1 MNPRLILPRLRRLAR
16 ENKLF
21 TWALGAGALLRII
34 TMLGYPG
41 ALWFAGDTYVYV
53 GAALRPQPNLSK
65 STGYSFFLRLLLP
78 FHSFTLVTGVQ
89 HLMGLGIA
97 VMIYVLLRRNGVSK
111 RWAAIATLPQLLD
124 GYIIEDEHLIMSE
137 TVFTF
142 MLMIA
147 LLLLL
152 WQPRTRWWTAAVAG
166 LLVGAAYIVRTE
178 AVVLL
183 AVLPLFLLL
192 RGWSWRTLRGWG
204 VTVAFVLGILVP
216 AGGYTAWFH
225 ARNSQLGIPVY
236 STTLSQGF
244 YVWGR
249 VSSFADCARIKP
261 TGQEAIVC
269 PTQPV
274 KDRDAPGDYI
284 WHAPYVHQDMN
295 GICTHVPGP
304 PPSKLCGPVSPA
316 GSKLLTSF
324 AIKAVLAQ
332 PLDYAKVV
340 VKDVLLSFGFPR
352 INYPGSGTVYY
363 YNFHEHYVGS
373 DKGKPISLLPP
384 DNPKHE
390 WVAGGTAY
398 SDWMSYGHQ
407 APGVVHKVFALP
419 IAVYQRAVFTYGP
432 LLALIFLLGLGG
444 LFKVTARRTGRGVRS
459 LFAAATLKSVRLH
472 WAPRGTSMLPWI
484 AAVSLLVAPI
494 AIADFD
500 YRYLIP
506 VIPFAALAAGL
517 SFAPRRTAPAPASSA
532 ASSRPASASGP
543 ASEEPA
549 VPGQVS

>member
-1 MNPRLILPRLRRLAR
+1 VNPRLILSRLRTLAG

-21 TWALGAGALLRII
+21 TWALAAGGLLRVI

-41 ALWFAGDTYVYV
+41 ALWFAGDSYVYV

-65 STGYSFFLRLLLP
+65 STGYSFFLRALLP
-78 FHSFTLVTGVQ
+78 FHSFTLVAGVQ
-89 HLMGLGIA
+89 HLMGLAIA

-142 MLMIA
+142 LLMIA
-147 LLLLL
+147 LLILL
-152 WQPRTRWWTAAVAG
+152 WNPRTRWWTAAVAG

-192 RGWSWRTLRGWG
+192 RGWSWRTLRGWV
-204 VTVAFVLGILVP
+204 VTAAFVLGILVP

-225 ARNSQLGIPVY
+225 ARNSQLGVPVY
-236 STTLSQGF
+236 STTLSEGF

-261 TGQEAIVC
+261 TGEEAIVC
-269 PTQPV
+269 PTEPV
-274 KDRDAPGDYI
+274 SKRDAPGDYI
-284 WHAPYVHQDMN
+284 WHAPYVHQDIAS
-295 GICTHVPGP
+295 ICTVIPAKPGGKS
-304 PPSKLCGPVSPA
+304 SKLCGPVSPA
-316 GSKLLTSF
+316 GNKLLTSF

-340 VKDVLLSFGFPR
+340 VKGVLLSFGFPR

-363 YNFHEHYVGS
+363 YSFHEHYVGS

-384 DNPKHE
+384 NNPNHE
-390 WVAGGTAY
+390 WITGGTAY
-398 SDWMSYGHQ
+398 SDWISYGHQ
-407 APGVVHKVFALP
+407 APGVVDKVFAAP

-444 LFKVTARRTGRGVRS
+444 LFKVTARRSGRGVRS
-459 LFAAATLKSVRLH
+459 LLSASALKSVRLH

-484 AAVSLLVAPI
+484 VAVSLLVAPI

-517 SFAPRRTAPAPASSA
+517 SFAPRRPAPVVVPSTA
-532 ASSRPASASGP
+532 AGAE
-543 ASEEPA
+543 SETTIPDQ
-549 VPGQVS
+549 VP